1 MIEEVEMKIK
11 HMKPRQNVEYEQ
23 FVPHREQQTCD
34 EKDQLATAVFV
45 CGCSLLCKLDTVH
58 R

>member
-1 MIEEVEMKIK
+1 MKIK